1 MSFKLSFT
9 VGAFAFFAVTGA
21 AAQITL
27 YEGEG
32 FRGRALTTNRP
43 ITDLDRMRERAQSV
57 VVDRGF
63 WEVCEQPDFG
73 GRCVILRTGSYDSM
87 RSMGLDDV
95 ASVRSAQGRPP
106 YPNEVPAPLASPNY
120 QFRQRPQER
129 LYQAPVTS
137 VRAVLG
143 PPEQRCW
150 VERQEVVEPSD
161 DKPNVG
167 GAVAGAIIGGI
178 LGHQVGGKHEDAATA
193 GGAIAGAAIGS
204 QVGRDGGDVYSRDV
218 QRCQDVPSGPPEYWE
233 VTYNFRGYDHVI
245 EMSAP
250 PGPTITVNREGEPR
264 Q

>member
-1 MSFKLSFT
+1 MRFKLGYAI
-9 VGAFAFFAVTGA
+9 GALAFFAVTSA
-21 AAQITL
+21 TAQITL

-43 ITDLDRMRERAQSV
+43 ITDLERMRGRAGSA

-63 WEVCEQPDFG
+63 WEACELPNFG

-87 RSMGLDDV
+87 RTMGLDDI

-106 YPNEVPAPLASPNY
+106 YPNEIPAPLESPNY
-120 QFRQRPQER
+120 EYRQRPEER
-129 LYQAPVTS
+129 LYQAQVTS
-137 VRAVLG
+137 VHAVLG

-150 VERQEVVEPSD
+150 VEREEVVEPHG
-161 DKPNVG
+161 NVG
-167 GAVAGAIIGGI
+167 GAIAGAIIGGI
-178 LGHQVGGKHEDAATA
+178 LGHQVGGKHEGAATA

-250 PGPTITVNREGEPR
+250 P
-264 Q
+264 

>member
-1 MSFKLSFT
+1 MSPA
-9 VGAFAFFAVTGA
+9 VGAVVILAVTGA
-21 AAQITL
+21 TAQITL

-32 FRGRALTTNRP
+32 FRGRALTTNKSIR
-43 ITDLDRMRERAQSV
+43 DLQTMRGRAGSV
-57 VVDRGF
+57 VVDQGF
-63 WEVCEQPDFG
+63 WEACERPDFG

-106 YPNEVPAPLASPNY
+106 YPNEIPAPLTSPNY
-120 QFRQRPQER
+120 AFRQRPEER

-150 VERQEVVEPSD
+150 VERQDVVEPSHD
-161 DKPNVG
+161 EPNVG
-167 GAVAGAIIGGI
+167 GAIAGAIIGGI
-178 LGHQVGGKHEDAATA
+178 LGHQVGGKHEGAATA

-218 QRCQDVPSGPPEYWE
+218 QRCQTVPSGPPEYWE
-233 VTYNFRGYDHVI
+233 VTYNFHGYDHVMQ
-245 EMSAP
+245 MSSPPAP
-250 PGPTITVNREGEPR
+250 GSTITVNRDGEPR